1 MENMNKELA
10 KMEKL
15 SLKELLSE
23 DTLSEIATPNDVDI
37 AGEEKNLEGQSVS
50 KEDPPPAA
58 VVPKATKAT
67 KAPNNPE
74 ALTQKQSMDYAAR
87 IVKVINLQMQNVVHK
102 TFMMMQSPL
111 PLRNRLPVVV
121 STMIRSRRAPKLK
134 LKDVRRVITGL
145 ALHRAHLVYEY
156 IINHPE

>member
-1 MENMNKELA
+1 MNKELA
-10 KMEKL
+10 NMEKL

-23 DTLSEIATPNDVDI
+23 DTLSELATPNDVDI

-58 VVPKATKAT
+58 VVPKAT

>member
-10 KMEKL
+10 NMEKL

-23 DTLSEIATPNDVDI
+23 DTLSELATPNDVDI

-58 VVPKATKAT
+58 VVPKAT